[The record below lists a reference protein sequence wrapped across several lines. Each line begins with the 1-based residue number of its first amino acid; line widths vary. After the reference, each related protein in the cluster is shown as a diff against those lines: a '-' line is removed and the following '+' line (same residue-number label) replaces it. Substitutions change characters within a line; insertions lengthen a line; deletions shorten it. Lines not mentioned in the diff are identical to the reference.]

1 MILIP
6 VILVTG
12 LSFSQ
17 EPNRDTAAEELFN
30 NYHGWGPSVGF
41 DYMFVTGK
49 PTQGVV
55 VDYLSPK
62 PVNFGFNWNFYHKN
76 NLSLRLGGYYRFY
89 SETYNEFYPA
99 VETPVDFDFEIEWSE
114 SPYENAKIN
123 LTAEYIYP
131 LNHRWGLNVG
141 LGWEA
146 LYYLED
152 LTYEPGSVGLGEV
165 KLIEYVS
172 NSARTNWY
180 FGPNVELGLDLKTRD
195 FLYRLKLM
203 YHYNASAPQY
213 KRTVVAQN
221 MQQTPDNVSV
231 QTLTGSYVGFT
242 LNAYPARSLFKRK
255 TVDVKEA
262 IIDATPVRKMFRE
275 DYMPFALAFG
285 IDFLKV
291 DEDLFPP
298 PFQSDMNLS
307 PALNIGLNWHYF
319 NPGRFSFRLGALY
332 RSYKK
337 TADIFVPAETSG
349 TSTDASFSFKGPR
362 IATYRINQMFEY
374 HLRLSDK
381 TSLVPALG
389 IELQYTGRYDEKEA
403 YYAIEGETLVG
414 VFDDVFSFHLED
426 VQIYSRAELGLNVKF
441 NDFLL
446 RGSLIYAPN
455 IAYYN
460 DALTTVVVNRQT
472 GDVYE
477 KLDWVTASYW
487 GFGVSIYPGRH
498 LFSKR
503 K

>member
-6 VILVTG
+6 VLLVTG

-17 EPNRDTAAEELFN
+17 EPNRDTAAEELFGI
-30 NYHGWGPSVGF
+30 YYGLGPSVGF

-55 VDYLSPK
+55 IDYLSPK

-76 NLSLRLGGYYRFY
+76 NLSLRLGAYYRFY

-99 VETPVDFDFEIEWSE
+99 VETPADFDFEVEYSD
-114 SPYENAKIN
+114 SPYENAKFN

-141 LGWEA
+141 LGFEA

-152 LTYEPGSVGLGEV
+152 LSFGSGSTELGDV
-165 KLIEYVS
+165 RMSEYVS

-195 FLYRLKLM
+195 FLYRLKLL
-203 YHYNASAPQY
+203 YHYNASAPQN
-213 KRTVVAQN
+213 KATVVAQN

-242 LNAYPARSLFKRK
+242 LNAYPARSLFQRK
-255 TVDVKEA
+255 TTEVKEA
-262 IIDATPVRKMFRE
+262 IEATPIRKMFRE
-275 DYMPFALAFG
+275 DYLPFALTFG
-285 IDFLKV
+285 ADFLKV
-291 DEDLFPP
+291 EEDFFPP

-307 PALNIGLNWHYF
+307 PAVNIGLNWHYF
-319 NPGRFSFRLGALY
+319 NPGKMSFRLGALY
-332 RSYKK
+332 RSYRK
-337 TADIFVPAETSG
+337 TTDIFVPAETSG
-349 TSTDASFSFKGPR
+349 TSTDASFRFKGPR
-362 IATYRINQMFEY
+362 VTTYRINQMFEY
-374 HLRLSDK
+374 HLRLSEK
-381 TSLVPALG
+381 TTLVPALG
-389 IELQYTGRYDEKEA
+389 IELQYMPKYNEKEA

-414 VFDDVFSFHLED
+414 VFDDGYTFSKDFIQLLT
-426 VQIYSRAELGLNVKF
+426 RAELGLNVKF

-446 RGSLIYAPN
+446 RGSLIYSLN
-455 IAYYN
+455 TAYYN

-472 GDVYE
+472 GAVYQ
-477 KLDWVTASYW
+477 KSDWVTGSYW
-487 GFGVSIYPGRH
+487 GFGVSIYPARH